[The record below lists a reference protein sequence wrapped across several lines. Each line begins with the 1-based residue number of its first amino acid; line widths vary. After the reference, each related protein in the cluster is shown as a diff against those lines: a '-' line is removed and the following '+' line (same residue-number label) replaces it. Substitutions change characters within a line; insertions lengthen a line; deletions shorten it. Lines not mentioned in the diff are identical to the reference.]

1 MPIPLI
7 IGGIASAASA
17 IGSAKI
23 QSNAAK
29 KAATAQQ
36 AGTDKA
42 LAVQQQANAPYM
54 ALGQQGAQ
62 RLQQTPFQPYTQ
74 QFRPGQPNNGF
85 QAPQGGATL
94 GSIGSMGQSQG
105 APMGGAMTQPQM
117 VQLQAPDGST
127 KPFPAQDVPRIIAQA
142 KAAGHDLRVVN

>member
-17 IGSAKI
+17 LGSAKI

-29 KAATAQQ
+29 KAAAAQQ
-36 AGTDKA
+36 VGTDKA
-42 LAVQQQANAPYM
+42 LAVQQQANKPYM
-54 ALGQQGAQ
+54 DLGQQGAQ

-85 QAPQGGATL
+85 QGSQQPQGPPPTL
-94 GSIGSMGQSQG
+94 GSIG
-105 APMGGAMTQPQM
+105 QPQGQQGGSM
-117 VQLQAPDGST
+117 VTLRAPDGST
-127 KPFPAQDVPRIIAQA
+127 RQFPAVMAQQA
-142 KAAGHDLRVVN
+142 IQQAAAAGHRLEQV